1 VEGSL
6 LTWADLATFAGAT
19 AATWLIANV
28 IAYVT
33 GYKARWVGLAVAI
46 VIQALVW
53 FFTTDQSAN
62 AAVLALVNAFVI
74 FVGGSGTAA
83 IAGAATRQPG
93 TMGNERRFLAPWW

>member
-1 VEGSL
+1 MDGSL

-33 GYKARWVGLAVAI
+33 SYKARWVGLVVAV
-46 VIQALVW
+46 VIQAAVW

-62 AAVLALVNAFVI
+62 AAVLALINAFAI
-74 FVGGSGTAA
+74 YVGGSGTAA
-83 IAGAATRQPG
+83 IAGGLSRQPG